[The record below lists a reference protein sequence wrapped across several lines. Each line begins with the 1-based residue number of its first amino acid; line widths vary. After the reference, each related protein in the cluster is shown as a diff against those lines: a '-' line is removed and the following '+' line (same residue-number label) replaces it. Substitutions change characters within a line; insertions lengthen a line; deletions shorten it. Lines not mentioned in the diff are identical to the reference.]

1 MNRQKKTV
9 RVAIDALVMLLTF
22 IGLSLSPA
30 RALAES
36 GQKLR
41 IVGGLAAA
49 RQYIRHEE
57 PFWSK
62 ELLRLSHGKFSA
74 EIVPFDRSGVP
85 GQDMLRLMQLGV
97 VPLGTLQ
104 LNRIASQEPEFNA
117 PDLAGLNP
125 DMATLK
131 KNVAAF
137 RPYLEKTLR
146 ERYGIELLTIYVYP
160 AQVVFCKNPLA
171 TMADLGGR
179 RTRVSSATGADFVE
193 AFGGVPVL
201 TGFSEIMPNMASGN
215 IECAITGTMSG
226 NTIGLHEVTTHLH
239 TMTVTGGL
247 SIFAA
252 NSAAWKGMPPEL
264 KALLQTELPKLEAAI

>member
-1 MNRQKKTV
+1 
-9 RVAIDALVMLLTF
+9 MLLTF
-22 IGLSLSPA
+22 IGLCLSPA

-74 EIVPFDRSGVP
+74 EIVPFDRAGVP

-97 VPLGTLQ
+97 VPLGNLQ

-131 KNVAAF
+131 KNVGAF

-171 TMADLGGR
+171 TMADLAGR
-179 RTRVSSATGADFVE
+179 RT
-193 AFGGVPVL
+193 
-201 TGFSEIMPNMASGN
+201 
-215 IECAITGTMSG
+215 
-226 NTIGLHEVTTHLH
+226 
-239 TMTVTGGL
+239 
-247 SIFAA
+247 
-252 NSAAWKGMPPEL
+252 
-264 KALLQTELPKLEAAI
+264 

>member
-74 EIVPFDRSGVP
+74 EIVPFDRAGVP

-131 KNVAAF
+131 KNVGAF
-137 RPYLEKTLR
+137 RLYLEKTLR
-146 ERYGIELLTIYVYP
+146 ERYGIELLP
-160 AQVVFCKNPLA
+160 ALPPFPP
-171 TMADLGGR
+171 
-179 RTRVSSATGADFVE
+179 
-193 AFGGVPVL
+193 AFPRL
-201 TGFSEIMPNMASGN
+201 ESDHRP
-215 IECAITGTMSG
+215 
-226 NTIGLHEVTTHLH
+226 
-239 TMTVTGGL
+239 
-247 SIFAA
+247 A
-252 NSAAWKGMPPEL
+252 NS
-264 KALLQTELPKLEAAI
+264 

>member
-22 IGLSLSPA
+22 IGLCLSPA

-74 EIVPFDRSGVP
+74 EIVPFDRAGVP

-97 VPLGTLQ
+97 VPLGNLQ

-131 KNVAAF
+131 KNVGAF
-137 RPYLEKTLR
+137 RLYLEKTLR

-171 TMADLGGR
+171 TMADLAGR

-193 AFGGVPVL
+193 AFGGIPVL
-201 TGFSEIMPNMASGN
+201 TGFSEIMPNMATGN

-239 TMTVTGGL
+239 TMTVTWGL

-252 NSAAWKGMPPEL
+252 RACQPPLAARRR
-264 KALLQTELPKLEAAI
+264 AASSMSLR

>member
-74 EIVPFDRSGVP
+74 EIVPFDRAGVP

-97 VPLGTLQ
+97 VPLGNLQ

-131 KNVAAF
+131 KNVGAF

-146 ERYGIELLTIYVYP
+146 ERYGIELLR
-160 AQVVFCKNPLA
+160 K
-171 TMADLGGR
+171 R
-179 RTRVSSATGADFVE
+179 
-193 AFGGVPVL
+193 
-201 TGFSEIMPNMASGN
+201 
-215 IECAITGTMSG
+215 
-226 NTIGLHEVTTHLH
+226 
-239 TMTVTGGL
+239 
-247 SIFAA
+247 
-252 NSAAWKGMPPEL
+252 
-264 KALLQTELPKLEAAI
+264 